1 MQQPQLLQN
10 DHVSLEGLATL
21 TPGLFPFLVGPC
33 RRESWEASDGTPWRS
48 KVVIERCRFLEE
60 SACKGMCV
68 GLCKQPTEAYFAS
81 INLPLSL
88 TPNFEDGSCEM
99 CWGRAPQD
107 DDLADADMG
116 CYGSCGLLHPKAAAA
131 AET

>member
-1 MQQPQLLQN
+1 M
-10 DHVSLEGLATL
+10 
-21 TPGLFPFLVGPC
+21 
-33 RRESWEASDGTPWRS
+33 
-48 KVVIERCRFLEE
+48 IERCRLVEE

-81 INLPLSL
+81 IGLPLSL

-116 CYGSCGLLHPKAAAA
+116 CYGSCGLLHPKPAAA